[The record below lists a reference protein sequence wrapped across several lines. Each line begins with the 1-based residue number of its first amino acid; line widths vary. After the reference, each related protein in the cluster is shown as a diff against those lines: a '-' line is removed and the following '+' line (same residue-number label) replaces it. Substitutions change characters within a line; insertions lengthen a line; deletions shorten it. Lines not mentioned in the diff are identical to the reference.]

1 MGTANSTIELL
12 SFDSFDQIV
21 ALPGYRPDN
30 PLCQDNYSKIL
41 GWYRFHEKRMCCV
54 QRPGGTLCG
63 TPHNHGWVAELQD
76 GSVTIL
82 GADCANDK
90 FGADSAVFKDIG
102 LAQNAKRERERR
114 QRIDQLLG
122 QGAEYERRLKDAIAR
137 IKAARRSVDELLDG
151 IGASFRSRVEKM
163 AKSGNASVVVEG
175 VKTRHYEEKGK
186 SKQETSVIKHVVGS
200 LDGLAAIDRQQFV
213 SLTVEM
219 EHLRVAFSDA
229 RTVGASGR
237 TLRADVARRIEQS
250 DPVLRRA
257 EQLETLVERFLG
269 NSAWP
274 YCFLI
279 DDRSERSKVA
289 KMAMNCSG
297 VQGSRDHAKA
307 WLADREAELCKQLGV
322 ERIRI
327 YR

>member
-1 MGTANSTIELL
+1 MGNLKSVIELL
-12 SFDSFDQIV
+12 SFDCFDQIV
-21 ALPGYRPDN
+21 ALPGYRPNN
-30 PLCQDNYSKIL
+30 PLCQDNYHKIL
-41 GWYRFHEKRMCCV
+41 GWYRFPEKRMCCV
-54 QRPGGTLCG
+54 RRPGGTLCG
-63 TPHNHGWVAELQD
+63 TPHNHGWVAELKD

-102 LAQNAKRERERR
+102 LAQNAKKERER
-114 QRIDQLLG
+114 QHRIDHLLR
-122 QGAEYERRLKDAIAR
+122 QGAEYEQRLKDAIVR

-151 IGASFRSRVEKM
+151 IGPSFRNRIERM

-186 SKQETSVIKHVVGS
+186 SKQETSVVKHVVGS

-219 EHLRVAFSDA
+219 EHMRIAFSDA
-229 RTVGASGR
+229 RTIGASGR
-237 TLRADVARRIEQS
+237 TLRAEVARRIEQC
-250 DPVLRRA
+250 DPVLKMA

-269 NSAWP
+269 NSTWP

-279 DDRSERSKVA
+279 DDRSERSKIA
-289 KMAMNCSG
+289 KLAMNRSG
-297 VQGSRDHAKA
+297 VEGSRDHAKA
-307 WLADREAELCKQLGV
+307 WLAHHEAELCKQLGV

-327 YR
+327 HR

>member
-1 MGTANSTIELL
+1 MGTPKSAIELL

-30 PLCQDNYSKIL
+30 PLCQENYRKIL
-41 GWYRFHEKRMCCV
+41 GWYRFPEKRMCCV

-63 TPHNHGWVAELQD
+63 TPHNHGWVAELKD

-102 LAQNAKRERERR
+102 LARNAKKERERQ
-114 QRIDQLLG
+114 QRIDQLLA

-137 IKAARRSVDELLDG
+137 IKAARRNIDELLDG
-151 IGASFRSRVEKM
+151 IGASFRSRIERI

-175 VKTRHYEEKGK
+175 VKTRHHEEKGK

-219 EHLRVAFSDA
+219 EHMRIAFSDA
-229 RTVGASGR
+229 RTMGASGR
-237 TLRADVARRIEQS
+237 TLRAEVARRIEQC

-269 NSAWP
+269 NAAWP

-289 KMAMNCSG
+289 KLAMNRSG
-297 VQGSRDHAKA
+297 VEGSRDHAKA
-307 WLADREAELCKQLGV
+307 WLAQREAELCKQLGV